1 MTKYTKTC
9 IINLRNDLRKKA
21 GTLRR
26 KSEIAYDKAIK
37 LGTRETAKRNDL
49 YDLST
54 KLENLAA
61 EHDTTVS
68 ELQHLIELA

>member
-9 IINLRNDLRKKA
+9 LINLRNDLRKKA
-21 GTLRR
+21 ITLRR

-37 LGTRETAKRNDL
+37 LGTSETAKRNDL

-54 KLENLAA
+54 KLENMAA
-61 EHDTTVS
+61 EHDATIA
-68 ELQHLIELA
+68 ELQHLIEIA